1 MIGNTK
7 LKQLLLIDDDSII
20 PILFEAALSEIDT
33 PVHYTYMDNGV
44 KALSYLKSHIQNLD
58 TFPDIILVDLNMPM
72 MDGFEFIE
80 QYEQDF
86 FQLFP
91 QTHNIVVT
99 SSVSEKDRSRALQYK
114 SVKGF
119 ISKPLKAEK
128 LAGLL

>member
-1 MIGNTK
+1 MMGNTK
-7 LKQLLLIDDDSII
+7 PKQLLLIDDDSII
-20 PILFEAALSEIDT
+20 PILFEAALSEIKT
-33 PVHYTYMDNGV
+33 PVHYTYMDNGT
-44 KALSYLKSHIQNLD
+44 KALSYLKSHIQDLD
-58 TFPDIILVDLNMPM
+58 TFPDIILIDLNMPL

-91 QTHNIVVT
+91 QTQNIVLT
-99 SSVSEKDRSRALQYK
+99 SSVSERDRSRALQYK

-128 LAGLL
+128 LASLL

>member
-1 MIGNTK
+1 MMSATK
-7 LKQLLLIDDDSII
+7 PKQLLLIDDDTII
-20 PILFEAALSEIDT
+20 QILFEAALSEIEAH
-33 PVHYTYMDNGV
+33 VHYTYMDTGA
-44 KALSYLKSHIQNLD
+44 KALSYLRSHLQDKEN
-58 TFPDIILVDLNMPM
+58 FPDIIIVDLNMPV

-91 QTHNIVVT
+91 LTQNIVLT
-99 SSVSEKDRSRALQYK
+99 SSVSEKDRSRALQFK

-128 LAGLL
+128 LASLL